1 MTDAEILDRFPNLSA
16 LVIGDICLDRWCRY
30 DPAMAEASRE
40 TGIPRIAVTATEVTP
55 GAGGTVANNL
65 IALGAGRVAVLG
77 AIGADG
83 FAFELTQGLKQR
95 GISANLL
102 IEVPAMQTFTY
113 TKLINMESGAED
125 RPRVDFITNAPLH
138 PDVERRIL
146 ERILTVF
153 EDFDIILISD
163 QAETH
168 LGGIVTP
175 GVRALLAD
183 LAPNYPEKVFVADS
197 RTRIDLF
204 RNILLKPNQHEAGI
218 ACRKLFGRIDYPALR
233 EHVSAKVLMV
243 THGAEGVLVVDADGE
258 KWVRTKPVEHPV
270 DICGAGDSFSAGMSL
285 ALAATGSP
293 ARAAEFGNRVASITI
308 MKPGTGTASPRE
320 ILESV
325 SCK

>member
-1 MTDAEILDRFPNLSA
+1 MTDAEILERFPNLSA

-40 TGIPRIAVTATEVTP
+40 TGIPRIAVSSTEVTP

-65 IALGAGRVAVLG
+65 VALGAGRVAVLG
-77 AIGADG
+77 AIGGDG
-83 FAFELTQGLKQR
+83 FASELTDQLRQR
-95 GISANLL
+95 GISADLL

-113 TKLINMESGAED
+113 TKLINIATGEED
-125 RPRVDFITNAPLH
+125 QPRVDFINAAPLA
-138 PDVERRIL
+138 PEVERRIL
-146 ERILTVF
+146 DRILAVF
-153 EDFDIILISD
+153 EGFDIILISD

-168 LGGIVTP
+168 LGGVVTS

-183 LAPNYPEKVFVADS
+183 LAPNYPDKIFVADS

-204 RNILLKPNQHEAGI
+204 RNILLKPNQQEAAI
-218 ACRKLFGRIDYPALR
+218 ACRKLFDRIDYPALR

-243 THGAEGVLVVDADGE
+243 THGAEGVLLVDAKGE
-258 KWVRTKPVEHPV
+258 EWVRAKPVEHPV
-270 DICGAGDSFSAGMSL
+270 DICGAGDSFAAGMSL

-320 ILESV
+320 ILV
-325 SCK
+325 S